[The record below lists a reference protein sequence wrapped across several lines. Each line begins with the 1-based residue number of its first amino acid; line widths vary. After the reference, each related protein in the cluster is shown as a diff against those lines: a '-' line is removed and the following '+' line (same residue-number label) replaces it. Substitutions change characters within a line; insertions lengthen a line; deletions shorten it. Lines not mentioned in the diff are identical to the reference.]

1 MTPTPDPGSEA
12 PGGVDARE
20 AYRRQFAEDLSLIW
34 EMAGTSRMDGRVL
47 GYLMVM
53 DRPFIS
59 AADLATVLHAS
70 AGAVSMSTRRLVDT
84 RFIRQHSV
92 PGDRRH
98 YFRAEDDP
106 WGSFLANE
114 RRFFDREIEVIEEA
128 LAHLGPEERRAR
140 LRLING
146 RDYLRWIQDQHN
158 QMLAAWEEHKRQRDA
173 SAHPGNG
180 GTA

>member
-1 MTPTPDPGSEA
+1 MTTPPSTDPTPN
-12 PGGVDARE
+12 ARE
-20 AYRRQFAEDLSLIW
+20 EYRRQFAEDLSLIW

-70 AGAVSMSTRRLVDT
+70 AGAVSISTRRLVDT

-98 YFRAEDDP
+98 YFKAEDDP

-114 RRFFDREIEVIEEA
+114 RRFFDREIEVIDEA
-128 LAHLGPEERRAR
+128 IAHLEPDEHHAR
-140 LRLING
+140 LRLTNG
-146 RDYLRWIQDQHN
+146 RDYLVWIQNQHN
-158 QMLAAWEEHKRQRDA
+158 QMLAAWEAHKHARDA
-173 SAHPGNG
+173 TQ
-180 GTA
+180 GTTGRPTP